1 MNAYTVGLLSGHV
14 SIAGG
19 EFYKT
24 GDFPGWKSVK
34 NVSWFD
40 PKHDQPQLHAAVS
53 LPTSST
59 IHHFFENCGMV
70 PFYQYNVCLFYF
82 MFLRCKF
89 AYHQYPTTPTFLLR
103 SKTRGNT
110 MRPNSL
116 HQRN

>member
-24 GDFPGWKSVK
+24 GKHPEWLPVK
-34 NVSWFD
+34 EVSSFD

-53 LPTSST
+53 LPASST

-70 PFYQYNVCLFYF
+70 PFYQYNVC
-82 MFLRCKF
+82 FLCF
-89 AYHQYPTTPTFLLR
+89 SAAILLIISIRLHRR
-103 SKTRGNT
+103 SCYAAKQEGIQCVQIHSTKEIEN
-110 MRPNSL
+110 
-116 HQRN
+116 